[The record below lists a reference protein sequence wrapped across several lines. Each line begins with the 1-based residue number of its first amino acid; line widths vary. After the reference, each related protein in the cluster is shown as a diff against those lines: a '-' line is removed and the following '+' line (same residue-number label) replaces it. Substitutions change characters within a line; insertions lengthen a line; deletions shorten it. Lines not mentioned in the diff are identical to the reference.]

1 MSKVY
6 SFKTVQKIPIS
17 LDEAWEYF
25 SNPANLANITPDN
38 KGFKTISKY
47 NRYTIYE

>member
-17 LDEAWEYF
+17 LDKAWDFF
-25 SNPANLANITPDN
+25 SNPANLAHITPGN
-38 KGFKTISKY
+38 MGFKTISK
-47 NRYTIYE
+47 